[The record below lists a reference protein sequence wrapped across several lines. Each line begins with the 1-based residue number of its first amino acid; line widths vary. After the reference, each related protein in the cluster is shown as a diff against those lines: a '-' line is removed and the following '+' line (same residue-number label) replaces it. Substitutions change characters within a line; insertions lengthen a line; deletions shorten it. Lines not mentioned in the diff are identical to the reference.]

1 MDVANSPSI
10 TPEIIGG
17 LAPYWTSDA
26 VPELTVSTF
35 RSIVE
40 SLSVASGIG
49 VAVPVVAVCYFAGHI
64 LLWISRSGGA
74 DDTSC
79 SVGWRRVG
87 LSLLFRIPKPK
98 SNFNAKLQRLYD
110 RVQKKFAPKGNPL
123 EWREFYP
130 LVKSFLSQRLTNSLV
145 PTYQNKYTLHRSIT
159 AASALL
165 FWLCILS
172 LFGAL
177 RSDLSVPLLCYG
189 LLLLF
194 ALAALFLVWGF
205 SSSYIYHWEMFG
217 NTVITESYSLIFGP
231 QHESKK

>member
-1 MDVANSPSI
+1 MNELLAKFTNLSYELLGVLIPGLIAALFFLLWWSAL
-10 TPEIIGG
+10 GG

-110 RVQKKFAPKGNPL
+110 RVQKKFTPKGNPL

-130 LVKSFLSQRLTNSLV
+130 LV
-145 PTYQNKYTLHRSIT
+145 
-159 AASALL
+159 
-165 FWLCILS
+165 
-172 LFGAL
+172 
-177 RSDLSVPLLCYG
+177 
-189 LLLLF
+189 
-194 ALAALFLVWGF
+194 
-205 SSSYIYHWEMFG
+205 
-217 NTVITESYSLIFGP
+217 
-231 QHESKK
+231 